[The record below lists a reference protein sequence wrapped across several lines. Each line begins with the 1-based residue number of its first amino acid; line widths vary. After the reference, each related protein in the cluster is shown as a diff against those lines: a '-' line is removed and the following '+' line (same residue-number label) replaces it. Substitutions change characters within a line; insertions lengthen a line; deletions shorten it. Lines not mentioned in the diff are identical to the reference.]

1 MLKDLLREVVA
12 SIVGKQAEGIVELLY
27 EKGYV
32 NEFLVAKKLDVTIN
46 QARNFLY
53 KLSDYGLVS
62 SIRKKDKKKG
72 WYTYFWQIETL
83 KSLEFL
89 KNILSKNIDN
99 LNAQLNS
106 RETKQFYVC
115 KRCNVEQ
122 NEENALLCNF
132 TCAECGDIFESRDNS
147 KLVKDL
153 KRSIE
158 KAKEQLK
165 IVLDELGSETA
176 KFDKKRFAGM
186 KREENKKAKEKKTKR
201 EEQAK
206 VRAKEKKKMEKF
218 SKKTKKPAKIKKQM
232 KKSSKKNVHRMRSHR
247 MKKKKK

>member
-115 KRCNVEQ
+115 KRCNVEL

-132 TCAECGDIFESRDNS
+132 TCGECGDIFELRDNS

-153 KRSIE
+153 KKSIE

-165 IVLDELGSETA
+165 SVTDELGSETA
-176 KFDKKRFAGM
+176 KFDKKRAAGM
-186 KREENKKAKEKKTKR
+186 KREENKKTKEKKMKR
-201 EEQAK
+201 EEQARI
-206 VRAKEKKKMEKF
+206 RAKEKKKMEKF
-218 SKKTKKPAKIKKQM
+218 AKKTKRPAKVKKPT
-232 KKSSKKNVHRMRSHR
+232 KKSSPKKST
-247 MKKKKK
+247 KKKRR

>member
-1 MLKDLLREVVA
+1 MLKDLLREVVV
-12 SIVGKQAEGIVELLY
+12 SIVGKQAEGVVELLY
-27 EKGYV
+27 EKSYV
-32 NEFLVAKKLDVTIN
+32 NEFLIAKKLDVTIN

-72 WYTYFWQIETL
+72 WYTYFWQIEIL

-89 KNILSKNIDN
+89 KSILIKNIDN

-115 KRCNVEQ
+115 KRCNVEL

-132 TCAECGDIFESRDNS
+132 TCSECGDIFELRDNS

-153 KRSIE
+153 KKSIE

-165 IVLDELGSETA
+165 IVMDELGSETA
-176 KFDKKRFAGM
+176 KSDKKRFAGM
-186 KREENKKAKEKKTKR
+186 KREENKKAKEKKMKR
-201 EEQAK
+201 EEQARI
-206 VRAKEKKKMEKF
+206 RAKEKKKMEKF
-218 SKKTKKPAKIKKQM
+218 SKKPSKKPAKKS
-232 KKSSKKNVHRMRSHR
+232 SSKKSV
-247 MKKKKK
+247 KKKKR